1 MSPGTSNNWGLY
13 VYHWHNGLP
22 VVDGASDWQFWS
34 SNPTDYTIVPHNGAG
49 TITNYTLTI
58 PESARVQ
65 RLYLNFGWA
74 AMDGADQSQFRSGD
88 LGITRLGFQR
98 RQPMNVIIGLDT
110 PEGSAFVR
118 SGTSLLQAGGKKIKK
133 DLSKEERYESVLS
146 MLNASR
152 EYTDM
157 ILGIQ
162 FPGSNTL
169 LWGNEIQGS
178 DVEKYHE
185 KERARQAKIAQAR
198 FDADPSQHGSAAWR
212 AKQKEMYPTVNDH
225 YADWADK
232 LKGANGQPL
241 FPEGYRVYSGRAG
254 GRHSPNDSRAQI
266 LSRIHPPWVK
276 FKRPT
281 QTRGRTAADIKADFE
296 AGKHIKHLPHRQK
309 WLAAR
314 QAKAE
319 RDLARKR
326 ERQMAKDSKGRSSS
340 RAVSKPDSIAF
351 DSSNYIKRSDQSSSS
366 EISATDA
373 QWAQPDTDSFTQA
386 FWGGKTQEVDPTKK
400 QGRGTHMNIINYYNS
415 GGSMGE
421 MPEGWTKDDVNEY
434 IKNLNNGT
442 LQKSH
447 QRSSDVQVARMTN
460 YERGLIK
467 SGQVPYMSPGRA
479 RELLSDPEILKMD
492 DDVIIRQLQ
501 RLMVDKGDSGQQIAS
516 GDMWDKV
523 LKDIEKSSDKL
534 KNQPQKDYPYYGR
547 PGRGMGDRWKAEGD
561 SGTEIAMDTNDAR
574 RLIRSGQV
582 PNLTPR
588 QAREILNSPGAAA
601 GRLAA
606 VCTTKA
612 QCSTAAAARS
622 NEGTLAQNPKN
633 PRTIKAL

>member
-1 MSPGTSNNWGLY
+1 IQEQMTSSNLFGIEFGAEGDRDLQGWIWSNWDTDDIPNGEGEFFNDIAVGEIDEFAYPGSAGWATMIPANIGQTGTGDDGLFNLNDKQDYIHFFNSVENDGMEGNFLRTTPIDARSLDTISIDAIVGNDSNGGKSPGTSNNWGLY
-13 VYHWHNGLP
+13 VYHWHDGLP

-34 SNPTDYTIVPHNGAG
+34 SNSADYTIVPHNGAG

-58 PESARVQ
+58 PESARVE

-74 AMDGADQSQFRSGD
+74 AMDGADQSKFRSGD

-198 FDADPSQHGSAAWR
+198 FEADPNQHGSAAWR
-212 AKQKEMYPTVNDH
+212 AKQKEMYPNVNDQ

-254 GRHSPNDSRAQI
+254 GRFSPNDSRAQI

-281 QTRGRTAADIKADFE
+281 KTRSRARSAADIKADFE

-326 ERQMAKDSKGRSSS
+326 ERYTKMANDPKGR
-340 RAVSKPDSIAF
+340 
-351 DSSNYIKRSDQSSSS
+351 
-366 EISATDA
+366 
-373 QWAQPDTDSFTQA
+373 
-386 FWGGKTQEVDPTKK
+386 
-400 QGRGTHMNIINYYNS
+400 
-415 GGSMGE
+415 
-421 MPEGWTKDDVNEY
+421 
-434 IKNLNNGT
+434 
-442 LQKSH
+442 
-447 QRSSDVQVARMTN
+447 
-460 YERGLIK
+460 
-467 SGQVPYMSPGRA
+467 
-479 RELLSDPEILKMD
+479 
-492 DDVIIRQLQ
+492 
-501 RLMVDKGDSGQQIAS
+501 
-516 GDMWDKV
+516 
-523 LKDIEKSSDKL
+523 
-534 KNQPQKDYPYYGR
+534 
-547 PGRGMGDRWKAEGD
+547 
-561 SGTEIAMDTNDAR
+561 
-574 RLIRSGQV
+574 
-582 PNLTPR
+582 
-588 QAREILNSPGAAA
+588 
-601 GRLAA
+601 
-606 VCTTKA
+606 
-612 QCSTAAAARS
+612 
-622 NEGTLAQNPKN
+622 
-633 PRTIKAL
+633 